1 MIIIIIAFMAIITI
15 TTTTIIIMMMMIIII
30 IIIIIIA
37 FMANIKIKSKSTNK
51 QKTQFLV
58 PSNKLQLIRILS
70 RYWP

>member
-15 TTTTIIIMMMMIIII
+15 TTTTIIIMMMM
-30 IIIIIIA
+30 IIIIA